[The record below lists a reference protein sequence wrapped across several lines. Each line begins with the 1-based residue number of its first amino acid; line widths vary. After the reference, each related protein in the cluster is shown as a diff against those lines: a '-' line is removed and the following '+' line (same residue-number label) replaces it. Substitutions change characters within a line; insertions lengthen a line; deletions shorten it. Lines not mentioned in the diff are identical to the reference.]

1 MLSTPGSLT
10 THLRRSLFR
19 QDEAMAK
26 ARPIPFALVA
36 PATIVLFGLA
46 VTLASTILGV
56 RELSAHAQESA
67 LFRAQVLAR
76 SLGARLSELSPDDHA
91 KALQRASQSCD
102 CTFLVLDRERRIL
115 RAVPKQPL
123 TPDEVASL
131 DFQGGR
137 TGAGRQPFF
146 YSTQTIKRGGARL
159 VTLTSPPDITKAE
172 NQLISSMIA
181 FSAIL
186 LAAGGFVGWALAR
199 DVHADVLYVRD
210 QIVTMAEAHTSA
222 QTKTIPVRTIDQV
235 GELTASFNTLV
246 ERFQAAERAYRQDL
260 AEAKNFDKDRAAFL
274 AALSHELR
282 TPLNAILG
290 FADVLLNEIDGP
302 LSAEAHENLTVVR
315 TSGEHLRSL
324 IDDILALSALE
335 SGEFRLS
342 REQFDLR
349 EVAEDVVTEARVTA
363 HGKGLSIHLKVEGA
377 QGSTTAYADRRRIRQ
392 IFTNLI
398 SNAVKFTSQGGVTV
412 TLERKGD
419 EVVTKVS
426 DTGPGIAEEQLE
438 AIFEEFRQVDSGS
451 VRRMGT
457 GLGLSITRRLVQMH
471 GGTVRAESQL
481 GLGTTMTV
489 RLPVEEPTYVGSV
502 PKIPVVRDTII
513 REA

>member
-1 MLSTPGSLT
+1 MLRP
-10 THLRRSLFR
+10 
-19 QDEAMAK
+19 
-26 ARPIPFALVA
+26 RPIPFALVA

-46 VTLASTILGV
+46 VTLASTFLGV
-56 RELSAHAQESA
+56 RELSSHSRESA
-67 LFRAQVLAR
+67 TFRAQVIAR
-76 SLGARLSELSPDDHA
+76 SLGARLSELPPGDHA
-91 KALQRASQSCD
+91 RALARAAQSCE
-102 CTFLVLDRERRIL
+102 CTLVVFDGQRRVL
-115 RAVPKQPL
+115 HRAPGQPL
-123 TPDEVASL
+123 PDSELSALTLPEGSFEL
-131 DFQGGR
+131 GTQKL
-137 TGAGRQPFF
+137 F
-146 YSTQTIKRGGARL
+146 YSTSTVRRNELRLMVITTPRDTTI
-159 VTLTSPPDITKAE
+159 AE
-172 NQLISSMIA
+172 NRLISSMIA
-181 FSAIL
+181 FSSIL

-210 QIVTMAEAHTSA
+210 QIVSMAEARTSSK
-222 QTKTIPVRTIDQV
+222 TKTIPVRTIDQV

-260 AEAKNFDKDRAAFL
+260 SEAKNFDKDRAAFL

-302 LSAEAHENLTVVR
+302 LSSEAHENLTVVR

-377 QGSTTAYADRRRIRQ
+377 PGSTTAYADRRRIRQ

-398 SNAVKFTSQGGVTV
+398 SNAVKFTSYGSVSVTI
-412 TLERKGD
+412 EKKGD
-419 EVVTKVS
+419 EVITKVS

-438 AIFEEFRQVDSGS
+438 AIFEEFRQADSNS

-471 GGTVRAESQL
+471 GGTVRALSEL
-481 GLGTTMTV
+481 GKGTTMTV
-489 RLPVEEPTYVGSV
+489 RLPVEEPTYAGSV
-502 PKIPVVRDTII
+502 PKIPVNRDTII

>member
-1 MLSTPGSLT
+1 
-10 THLRRSLFR
+10 
-19 QDEAMAK
+19 MART
-26 ARPIPFALVA
+26 RPIPFALVA

-46 VTLASTILGV
+46 VTLASTFLGF
-56 RELSAHAQESA
+56 RELSEHARESA
-67 LFRAQVLAR
+67 NFRAQVLAR
-76 SLGARLSELSPDDHA
+76 SLGARLSELSPDA
-91 KALQRASQSCD
+91 YEKLLGRAHQNCK
-102 CTFLVLDRERRIL
+102 CTFLILDSARRVLQ
-115 RAVPKQPL
+115 AVPNQPL
-123 TPDEVASL
+123 SGDELASL
-131 DFQGGR
+131 DFEGGR
-137 TGAGRQPFF
+137 VGAKPAQFF
-146 YSTQTIKRGGARL
+146 YSTSTIKSTATERGAARL
-159 VTLTSPPDITKAE
+159 LVLTSPLDITREE
-172 NQLISSMIA
+172 NRLISSMIA
-181 FSAIL
+181 FSVIL

-222 QTKTIPVRTIDQV
+222 QTKSIPVRTIDQV

-363 HGKGLSIHLKVEGA
+363 QGKGLSISLKVEGA
-377 QGSTTAYADRRRIRQ
+377 PGSTTAYADRRRVRQ

-398 SNAVKFTSQGGVTV
+398 SNSVKFTSEGSVTV

-419 EVVTKVS
+419 EVITKVS

-451 VRRMGT
+451 ARRMGT

-471 GGTVRAESQL
+471 GGTVRAESQV
-481 GLGTTMTV
+481 GRGTTMTV

-502 PKIPVVRDTII
+502 PKIPVNRDTVI
-513 REA
+513 REV

>member
-1 MLSTPGSLT
+1 
-10 THLRRSLFR
+10 
-19 QDEAMAK
+19 MARM
-26 ARPIPFALVA
+26 RPIPFALVA

-46 VTLASTILGV
+46 VTLASSFLGL
-56 RELSAHAQESA
+56 RELSSHARDSA
-67 LFRAQVLAR
+67 QFRADVLVR
-76 SLGARLSELSPDDHA
+76 SVSARLAELPAED
-91 KALQRASQSCD
+91 RA
-102 CTFLVLDRERRIL
+102 VALDRAVEYCRCSLIL
-115 RAVPKQPL
+115 TNADRTPL
-123 TPDEVASL
+123 HVT
-131 DFQGGR
+131 
-137 TGAGRQPFF
+137 
-146 YSTQTIKRGGARL
+146 STLPIAPSDLATLTDNKGTLKRGETVVYYATSSL
-159 VTLTSPPDITKAE
+159 KNAKQKLTAIVAPPDIKSAQ
-172 NQLISSMIA
+172 NRLISSMIA
-181 FSAIL
+181 FSTIL

-210 QIVTMAEAHTSA
+210 QIVTMAQARASST
-222 QTKTIPVRTIDQV
+222 TTTVPVRTIDQV
-235 GELTASFNTLV
+235 GELTSSFNTLV

-260 AEAKNFDKDRAAFL
+260 SEAKNFDKDRAAFL

-290 FADVLLNEIDGP
+290 FADVLLDEIDGP
-302 LSAEAHENLTVVR
+302 LSSEARENLTVVR

-363 HGKGLSIHLKVEGA
+363 EGKGLSIRLDVEGPP
-377 QGSTTAYADRRRIRQ
+377 GSTAAYADRRRVRQ

-398 SNAVKFTSQGGVTV
+398 SNAVKFTNTGGVTV
-412 TLERKGD
+412 KLERKGD
-419 EVVTKVS
+419 EVITHVS

-438 AIFEEFRQVDSGS
+438 AIFEEFRQADNNN

-471 GGTVRAESQL
+471 GGTVKAQSRL
-481 GLGTTMTV
+481 GEGTTMTV
-489 RLPVEEPTYVGSV
+489 RLPIEEPTYAGSL